1 MAASHAGVLSE
12 NIEGYEKF
20 FAIVEFFRTR
30 RTAGYGNEEC

>member
-12 NIEGYEKF
+12 NMEGYEKF
-20 FAIVEFFRTR
+20 FAIAEFLGTR